1 MEADPIGMEGGIN
14 LYVYALNN
22 PVNLSDPT
30 GEIGV
35 PGIVIGAVSGA
46 FAGFAA
52 GMQKGNV
59 WGGIVGGALG
69 GVTGGL
75 IGFILPPAGK
85 AVGGMI
91 GGAVAG
97 AIGGGFGAGVS
108 KRLNDPHASNKEAAL
123 SMLKGAGI
131 GGLVGATAG
140 GLGTAALGAGAT
152 PLAAELAGAMAAAPI
167 ATGLG
172 LIELDTGSETE
183 AHFEPNFWPP
193 EITEPIDSKIKPVI
207 YGSRETIAPGASIT
221 LWVNSEGLA
230 CPPYHWSVTGKGY
243 SISSSTTQN
252 DLATVTLTS
261 PEGRCGVNFNPYV
274 KVSVQDSCGVR
285 AEKFLRNSDGKWGN
299 LNEQGSGDCDP
310 SGNCDAGAA
319 CNQPV
324 TEITDGIH
332 KWTFSQ
338 GYGGH
343 CSKDGDCW
351 WRCAGDCRYL
361 PPCGGPHECNPVSS
375 TCGGGMDC
383 YCWTVSYRHYPWAC
397 GP

>member
-1 MEADPIGMEGGIN
+1 MQSGRVWAGVVGGLMGGI
-14 LYVYALNN
+14 A
-22 PVNLSDPT
+22 
-30 GEIGV
+30 G
-35 PGIVIGAVSGA
+35 GAI
-46 FAGFAA
+46 GFA
-52 GMQKGNV
+52 
-59 WGGIVGGALG
+59 
-69 GVTGGL
+69 
-75 IGFILPPAGK
+75 FPPAGST
-85 AVGGMI
+85 VGGMI

-97 AIGGGFGAGVS
+97 TIGGAFGGMVG
-108 KRLNDPHASNKEAAL
+108 KRLTDPQASNKEMGLAIA
-123 SMLKGAGI
+123 KGAGI
-131 GGLVGATAG
+131 GAVAGGTAG
-140 GLGTAALGAGAT
+140 GLGAAAFGAGAT

-172 LIELDTGSETE
+172 LIELDAGSETE
-183 AHFEPNFWPP
+183 THFEPNFWPP
-193 EITEPIDSKIKPVI
+193 EITEPIDFKIKPEI
-207 YGSRETIAPGASIT
+207 HGSRETIVPGSSIT
-221 LWVNSEGLA
+221 LWVDSGRLA

-261 PEGRCGVNFNPYV
+261 AEGRCGVNFNPYV
-274 KVSVQDSCGVR
+274 KVDVQDSCGAI
-285 AEKFLRNSDGKWGN
+285 AEKFVRNSDGKWGN
-299 LNEQGSGDCDP
+299 LNEQGSGNCDP

-324 TEITDGIH
+324 AEISDGIH